1 MDMPTLPGGE
11 TNILA
16 ALSRFA
22 SSAASARIDGFDWG
36 ALVASSM
43 IGKETERQRLQ
54 LQRFMDICE
63 RLRAWL
69 ERMGLATEHLKE
81 SAFYAVVSTDPETT
95 RHEQALVF
103 SQLIAWIYEIDDFMD
118 ADIPAR
124 LEDTVDAAAARQ
136 LDSALARVFAPLQPI
151 LGRRELHKLY
161 PSAVGAQCDTQA
173 EFAREPA
180 LVRSLED
187 LFVRLPVSWEHLVSQ
202 ASRGSHYRERL
213 VASQLVAC
221 VQGMR
226 HEFWWNRRLAA
237 IEVGAADESASMM
250 RLPSVAEYENTG
262 ADSIGMCACSAW
274 ATICEPDPRRAW
286 HDAAKVIDRGKRI
299 IRLANDAY
307 TYEADAASGKMSAV
321 TLQLQALGA
330 PLDRQSGRQ
339 VPQARKRV
347 ESRLKRLLRSF
358 AQSSKR
364 LPASA
369 QAYYL
374 RHVVA
379 FASAVYGAPAMA

>member
-1 MDMPTLPGGE
+1 MPTLPGGE
-11 TNILA
+11 ANILA

-22 SSAASARIDGFDWG
+22 SSGSSARIDSFDWG

-54 LQRFMDICE
+54 LKRFMDICE
-63 RLRAWL
+63 RLHAWL

-118 ADIPAR
+118 VDIPAR
-124 LEDTVDAAAARQ
+124 LGSMVDAEVARQ
-136 LDSALARVFAPLQPI
+136 LDSALARVFAPIRPV
-151 LGRRELHKLY
+151 LGGRELRKLHR
-161 PSAVGAQCDTQA
+161 SAVGAKRNMRV

-187 LFVRLPVSWEHLVSQ
+187 LFLCLPVTWEHLAPQ
-202 ASRGSHYRERL
+202 ASQGSRYRERL

-237 IEVGAADESASMM
+237 IETGAADESASMM
-250 RLPSVAEYENTG
+250 RLPSAAEYENTG
-262 ADSIGMCACSAW
+262 ADSIGMCVCSAW

-286 HDAAKVIDRGKRI
+286 RDAAKVIDRGKRI

-321 TLQLQALGA
+321 TLQLQAMGV
-330 PLDRQSGRQ
+330 PLDGQDGKQ
-339 VPQARKRV
+339 VPQARIRV
-347 ESRLKRLLRSF
+347 ERRLETLLRSF
-358 AQSSKR
+358 AQASKR

-369 QAYYL
+369 QSYYL

>member
-1 MDMPTLPGGE
+1 MPTLPGGE

-16 ALSRFA
+16 SLSRFT
-22 SSAASARIDGFDWG
+22 SSGASARIEGFDWG
-36 ALVASSM
+36 LLVASSM
-43 IGKETERQRLQ
+43 IGKDTERQRFQ
-54 LQRFMDICE
+54 LKRFMDVCAE
-63 RLRAWL
+63 LRKWV
-69 ERMGLATEHLKE
+69 ERMGLAAEHLKE

-118 ADIPAR
+118 IDIPAR
-124 LEDTVDAAAARQ
+124 LGDMADAAAARQ
-136 LDSALARVFAPLQPI
+136 LDSALARVFAPIRPV
-151 LGRRELHKLY
+151 LGGRELHKLH
-161 PSAVGAQCDTQA
+161 PSAVGAKRTMQV

-187 LFVRLPVSWEHLVSQ
+187 LFLRLPVTWEHLAPQ
-202 ASRGSHYRERL
+202 ASRGSRYRERL

-221 VQGMR
+221 AQGMR

-237 IEVGAADESASMM
+237 VEAGAAGASASMM

-286 HDAAKVIDRGKRI
+286 RDAAKVIDKGKRI

-321 TLQLQALGA
+321 TLQLQAMGA
-330 PLDRQSGRQ
+330 PLRSADNQR
-339 VPQARKRV
+339 VPQARTRV
-347 ESRLKRLLRSF
+347 ERRLETLLRSF
-358 AQSSKR
+358 AQASKR

-369 QAYYL
+369 QSYYL

>member
-1 MDMPTLPGGE
+1 VED
-11 TNILA
+11 
-16 ALSRFA
+16 
-22 SSAASARIDGFDWG
+22 FDWG

-43 IGKETERQRLQ
+43 IGKDTERQRLQ
-54 LQRFMDICE
+54 LQRFMGVCE
-63 RLRAWL
+63 RLGSWL
-69 ERMGLATEHLKE
+69 QRMGLAAEHLKE
-81 SAFYAVVSTDPETT
+81 SAFYAVVSTAPETT
-95 RHEQALVF
+95 RFEQALVF

-118 ADIPAR
+118 ADIPAS
-124 LEDTVDAAAARQ
+124 LKGTVDAEAARQ
-136 LDSALARVFAPLQPI
+136 LDSALARVFAPLQPM
-151 LGRRELHKLY
+151 LGRRELQKLC
-161 PSAVGAQCDTQA
+161 PTAVGAQRDTQPA
-173 EFAREPA
+173 FAREPA

-187 LFVRLPVSWEHLVSQ
+187 LFVRLPVSWEHLAPQ
-202 ASRGSHYRERL
+202 ASRGSRYRERL

-237 IEVGAADESASMM
+237 IEASAADASASMM

-307 TYEADAASGKMSAV
+307 TYETDAASGKMSAV

-330 PLDRQSGRQ
+330 PLDGQDGKQ

-358 AQSSKR
+358 AQASKR

-369 QAYYL
+369 QSYYL